1 MAPIDSSSSY
11 VVFLIKV
18 VEEYMNMIWMLKYV
32 IEYLI
37 LIGQYKTILF
47 TYAT

>member
-18 VEEYMNMIWMLKYV
+18 VEEYMNMIWIEKKDFLSLKRV
-32 IEYLI
+32 L
-37 LIGQYKTILF
+37 
-47 TYAT
+47 